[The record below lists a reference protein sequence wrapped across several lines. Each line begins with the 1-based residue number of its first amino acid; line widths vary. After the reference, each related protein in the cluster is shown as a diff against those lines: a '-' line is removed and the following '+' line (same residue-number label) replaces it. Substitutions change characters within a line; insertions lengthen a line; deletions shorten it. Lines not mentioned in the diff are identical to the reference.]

1 MAARA
6 TENDFGHQYQFAAR
20 WNPQGE
26 VGVLQGDGSSLA
38 SFGAIG
44 APPMRSDIAS
54 RAHTD
59 TSVLHV
65 EHDGAF
71 NEGYEHAQSIPRLEL
86 NFGIL
91 EDTAS
96 GHDQYQQLHS
106 GDTFL
111 GNDPQDQFLT
121 FPAGEVGAVTI
132 SACDLEGLQP
142 TRFLSNNIIDF
153 YIKYLERR
161 LSSEDRNRFYFF
173 NSFFF
178 TKLVGNSGTS
188 TDIEECDV
196 AYDQVRKWTGEENLF
211 EKDFIFIPIL
221 RSSHWSLIIIC
232 HLSGL
237 TSSPDKSKVSPC
249 ILHLDPIERKHES
262 FREQVRSFLYQA
274 CSERYQDSNKK
285 DEMLYEVAF
294 RMKYERS
301 KVPQQDNGY
310 DCGLYVLHYVET
322 FLLEA
327 TAPNFDF
334 ASSKGER
341 LFINYPHFEEA
352 VSAKRMVIQTLIYE
366 FSHNLEGHAA
376 RSMNIQPKPQPKRLP
391 KHSPRP
397 QPKRLSKH
405 TKGENKISK
414 KWNEKE
420 TSFLLNRMVAIG
432 RIRKGSEGPTHW
444 ELISQEIQ
452 AKLGTTRL
460 EDECRRRYDT
470 LLKAYKRVKKTGKPF
485 CDITDAERHEVKLAT
500 PLIEEWY
507 KAIDTICLQRGSDN
521 RKPRKR
527 AKPSSEPE
535 RTSRKQVAI
544 PGFSAL
550 GEDLRSTLLHLIQDL
565 LLKYSGWKSSD
576 LNVVC
581 QRLAIVQDQ
590 RPSEIQKF
598 IFKLLE
604 LKLVNIVSYESE
616 PYLNVSNLRVY
627 KKFVETVLRKN
638 PDFDIYL
645 QVCENYDSVSLP
657 EVPHSV
663 SLQPIR
669 VLSLYGCH
677 KLEHA
682 DLSCLSELRTLHIS
696 ECGSL
701 RAVTG
706 WEAVKKLGWLE
717 IRHCKFYVDFPPLRC
732 LPSLREFYYIS
743 DGVAGFEMMPV
754 PDFSQ
759 CNLLRSLQIWSH
771 KSWAVNSMDLSSLR
785 FLEVLT
791 FFRCSG
797 LSGLHSLTT
806 LKLRGCSALRRVP
819 ELGCLKALTL
829 LDMRWSG
836 VEETPGLQDLHLL
849 TQLHL
854 GGCESLKALPHLGHL
869 KALTCLD
876 ISWTAIEEILGIEE
890 LLSLESLDCYDSNLK
905 RLPDL
910 HHLPRLREVGIDETP
925 LSKMDPSSFYH
936 GKDKILFNSNVEKK
950 EFVDEIS
957 DVSDLESNDGVR

>member
-1 MAARA
+1 MLHTTKYGSGLGKR
-6 TENDFGHQYQFAAR
+6 TCSRRTSFSF
-20 WNPQGE
+20 PSLE
-26 VGVLQGDGSSLA
+26 VRTGASS
-38 SFGAIG
+38 SYAI
-44 APPMRSDIAS
+44 
-54 RAHTD
+54 
-59 TSVLHV
+59 SV
-65 EHDGAF
+65 
-71 NEGYEHAQSIPRLEL
+71 
-86 NFGIL
+86 
-91 EDTAS
+91 
-96 GHDQYQQLHS
+96 
-106 GDTFL
+106 
-111 GNDPQDQFLT
+111 
-121 FPAGEVGAVTI
+121 
-132 SACDLEGLQP
+132 GLQVHLVRP
-142 TRFLSNNIIDF
+142 CFL
-153 YIKYLERR
+153 KY
-161 LSSEDRNRFYFF
+161 SEYVLLMLWFHCRAFLYLTHVYVF
-173 NSFFF
+173 
-178 TKLVGNSGTS
+178 
-188 TDIEECDV
+188 
-196 AYDQVRKWTGEENLF
+196 
-211 EKDFIFIPIL
+211 
-221 RSSHWSLIIIC
+221 LI
-232 HLSGL
+232 
-237 TSSPDKSKVSPC
+237 DKSKVSPC
-249 ILHLDPIERKHES
+249 ILHLDPIEGKHES
-262 FREQVRSFLYQA
+262 FREQVRSYLYQA
-274 CSERYQDSNKK
+274 CSETYQDSNKK
-285 DEMLYEVAF
+285 DEMLYDVAF

-327 TAPNFDF
+327 TAPNFDL

-341 LFINYPHFEEA
+341 LFTNYPHFEEA

-376 RSMNIQPKPQPKRLP
+376 RSMNIQPKPQPKRLS

-405 TKGENKISK
+405 AKGENKISK
-414 KWNEKE
+414 KWKEKE
-420 TSFLLNRMVAIG
+420 TSILLNRMVAIG

-485 CDITDAERHEVKLAT
+485 CDITDAERHEVNLAT

-507 KAIDTICLQRGSDN
+507 KAIDTICLQRGSGN

-527 AKPSSEPE
+527 AKLIPEPE

-565 LLKYSGWKSSD
+565 LLKDDVWKSWE

-581 QRLAIVQDQ
+581 RRLAIVQDQ

-598 IFKLLE
+598 MFKLLE
-604 LKLVNIVSYESE
+604 LKLVNIEFSSN
-616 PYLNVSNLRVY
+616 LNVSNLRVY
-627 KKFVETVLRKN
+627 KKFVEKVLRKN

-645 QVCENYDSVSLP
+645 QVCENYDSVSWP
-657 EVPHSV
+657 EVPHSA

-682 DLSCLSELRTLHIS
+682 DLSCLPELRTLHIS
-696 ECGSL
+696 NCSSL

-706 WEAVKKLGWLE
+706 WDAVKKLGWLE
-717 IRHCKFYVDFPPLRC
+717 IRECESYVDFPPVQC
-732 LPSLREFYYIS
+732 LPSLREFYYS
-743 DGVAGFEMMPV
+743 TYGLAGFEMVPV

-759 CNLLRSLQIWSH
+759 CVQLRSLEIWRYNSL
-771 KSWAVNSMDLSSLR
+771 SLNSMDLSSLR
-785 FLEVLT
+785 FLEVLNFWECDGLT
-791 FFRCSG
+791 TIQG
-797 LSGLHSLTT
+797 LSGLQHSLI
-806 LKLRGCSALRRVP
+806 KLDLIHCPALRRVP
-819 ELGCLKALTL
+819 ELGWLKALTH
-829 LDMRWSG
+829 LDMTWSG
-836 VEETPGLQDLHLL
+836 VEEIPGLQDLHLL
-849 TQLHL
+849 TQLKL
-854 GGCESLKALPHLGHL
+854 GGCRSLKALPHLGHL
-869 KALTCLD
+869 KALTYLN

-910 HHLPRLREVGIDETP
+910 HHLPRLREVRIDKTP
-925 LSKMDPSSFYH
+925 LSKMNPSSFYH
-936 GKDKILFNSNVEKK
+936 GKDKILFNSNVEK

-957 DVSDLESNDGVR
+957 DVSDIESNDGGR

>member
-1 MAARA
+1 MLHTTKYGRGPGKR
-6 TENDFGHQYQFAAR
+6 TCSRRTSFSF
-20 WNPQGE
+20 P
-26 VGVLQGDGSSLA
+26 SL
-38 SFGAIG
+38 
-44 APPMRSDIAS
+44 
-54 RAHTD
+54 
-59 TSVLHV
+59 
-65 EHDGAF
+65 E
-71 NEGYEHAQSIPRLEL
+71 
-86 NFGIL
+86 
-91 EDTAS
+91 
-96 GHDQYQQLHS
+96 
-106 GDTFL
+106 
-111 GNDPQDQFLT
+111 
-121 FPAGEVGAVTI
+121 
-132 SACDLEGLQP
+132 
-142 TRFLSNNIIDF
+142 
-153 YIKYLERR
+153 
-161 LSSEDRNRFYFF
+161 
-173 NSFFF
+173 
-178 TKLVGNSGTS
+178 
-188 TDIEECDV
+188 
-196 AYDQVRKWTGEENLF
+196 
-211 EKDFIFIPIL
+211 
-221 RSSHWSLIIIC
+221 
-232 HLSGL
+232 
-237 TSSPDKSKVSPC
+237 DKSKVSPC
-249 ILHLDPIERKHES
+249 ILHLDPIEGKHES
-262 FREQVRSFLYQA
+262 FREQVRSYLYQA
-274 CSERYQDSNKK
+274 CSKTFQDSNKK

-341 LFINYPHFEEA
+341 LFINYPLFEEA

-376 RSMNIQPKPQPKRLP
+376 RSMNIQPKPQQKRLS

-405 TKGENKISK
+405 AKGENKISK

-470 LLKAYKRVKKTGKPF
+470 LLKAYKRVQKTGKPF
-485 CDITDAERHEVKLAT
+485 CDITDAERHEVNLAT
-500 PLIEEWY
+500 PLTEEWY

-527 AKPSSEPE
+527 AKRSPEPE

-565 LLKYSGWKSSD
+565 LLKGKDNWWKSWE

-598 IFKLLE
+598 MFKLLE
-604 LKLVNIVSYESE
+604 LKLVNIIFYESNGDL
-616 PYLNVSNLRVY
+616 PYLNVSNLRLY
-627 KKFVETVLRKN
+627 KKFVEKVLRKN
-638 PDFDIYL
+638 RDFDIYM

-657 EVPHSV
+657 EVLHSA

-669 VLSLYGCH
+669 VLSLDGCH

-682 DLSCLSELRTLHIS
+682 DLSCLPELRTLHIS
-696 ECGSL
+696 ECRSL

-706 WEAVKKLGWLE
+706 WEAVKELGLLE
-717 IRHCKFYVDFPPLRC
+717 IRYCKSYVDFPPLGC
-732 LPSLREFYYIS
+732 LPSLREFYY
-743 DGVAGFEMMPV
+743 DTYELAGFEMMPV

-759 CNLLRSLQIWSH
+759 CVQLCRLKIWGYTSL
-771 KSWAVNSMDLSSLR
+771 ALNSMDLSSLR
-785 FLEVLT
+785 FLEELNLWGCDGLRT
-791 FFRCSG
+791 IQG
-797 LSGLHSLTT
+797 LSGLQHSLTK
-806 LKLRGCSALRRVP
+806 LKLGWCSIVRRVP
-819 ELGCLKALTL
+819 ELGCLKALTHL
-829 LDMRWSG
+829 HMRGSG
-836 VEETPGLQDLHLL
+836 VEEIPGLQDLHML
-849 TQLHL
+849 TQLILL
-854 GGCESLKALPHLGHL
+854 GCRSLKALPHLGHL
-869 KALTCLD
+869 KALTLLD

-890 LLSLESLDCYDSNLK
+890 LLSLERLDCCGSDLK
-905 RLPDL
+905 SLPHL
-910 HHLPRLREVGIDETP
+910 HHLPRLRKVWIHGTP
-925 LSKMDPSSFYH
+925 LSEMDPSSFYH
-936 GKDKILFNSNVEKK
+936 GKDKISFNSNVEKK
-950 EFVDEIS
+950 GFVDEIS
-957 DVSDLESNDGVR
+957 DVSDIESSDGVR